1 MQDSVGILQGLLASA
16 LSLEGIA
23 VVLALAYL
31 ILAARESLWCW
42 YCAFVSS
49 ALYVVILWDARLL
62 MESALS
68 VFYVVMAVVGWYQWR
83 HGGNAHEG
91 VRITTMQWWQ
101 HFAVLGVLL
110 VLAFVNGWAMQRW
123 TSAAWPFV
131 DSFIAWGCVLTTLL
145 VVRKVLENWL
155 YWLLFDG
162 MSLLLYIDRE
172 LYLTALLFA
181 LYLVIV
187 VFGYF
192 KWRREY
198 RSYSDAGSASCLENS
213 ISAAISSSSR
223 K

>member
-1 MQDSVGILQGLLASA
+1 MQDLGLIVQYLLASA

-31 ILAARESLWCW
+31 LLAARESLWCW

-68 VFYVVMAVVGWYQWR
+68 GFYVVMAVVGWYQWR
-83 HGGNAHEG
+83 HGGKSHEG
-91 VRITTMQWWQ
+91 LRIVSLQWWQ
-101 HFAVLGVLL
+101 HVGIFGALL

-123 TSAAWPFV
+123 TDAAWPFV
-131 DSFIAWGCVLTTLL
+131 DSFITWGSVLTTLL

-155 YWLLFDG
+155 YWLLLDS
-162 MSLLLYIDRE
+162 MAMVVYIDRE

-187 VFGYF
+187 VFGYQ

-198 RSYSDAGSASCLENS
+198 RGYAVLDGAPSAPALREP
-213 ISAAISSSSR
+213 AR
-223 K
+223 E